1 MALWNSVV
9 HSLLVGLSVSASPV
23 PPIQPPDGQL
33 IALPYASNSSD
44 VPFFANISTQ
54 SVVDNSVDNAL
65 KIACN
70 GRRFGTPLDLE
81 SCRSVISD
89 VVPYDIEESF
99 GMRFTGQSSPF
110 TCPLPYRWL
119 SRQYFPSLLFFKI
132 MNILE
137 IGLLTCEIQW
147 TELAASK
154 SSS

>member
-1 MALWNSVV
+1 MVFCNSVV
-9 HSLLVGLSVSASPV
+9 HSLLVGLSVSASLAPLN
-23 PPIQPPDGQL
+23 QPPDGQL

-54 SVVDNSVDNAL
+54 SVVNNSVDNAL
-65 KIACN
+65 TIACN

-81 SCRSVISD
+81 SCRNVISD
-89 VVPYDIEESF
+89 VVPSDKEESF
-99 GMRFTGQSSPF
+99 GKRVTGQSSSLG
-110 TCPLPYRWL
+110 CQLPYRWL
-119 SRQYFPSLLFFKI
+119 SRQYLLSLLFFKN
-132 MNILE
+132 MTILE

>member
-1 MALWNSVV
+1 MVFCNSVV
-9 HSLLVGLSVSASPV
+9 HSLLVGLSVSASLAPLN
-23 PPIQPPDGQL
+23 QPPDGQL

-54 SVVDNSVDNAL
+54 LVVNNSVDNAL
-65 KIACN
+65 TIACN

-81 SCRSVISD
+81 SCRNVISD
-89 VVPYDIEESF
+89 VVPFDREESF
-99 GMRFTGQSSPF
+99 GKRFTGQSSSF
-110 TCPLPYRWL
+110 SCQLPYRWL
-119 SRQYFPSLLFFKI
+119 SRQYLLSLLFFKN
-132 MNILE
+132 MTILE